1 MIKGRSSKKLQME
14 FPELNK
20 RYWSRHFWAIGFEYW
35 CARNII
41 DEMVNKYLEHHRNP
55 KDNNNGNFIIQE

>member
-1 MIKGRSSKKLQME
+1 ME
-14 FPELNK
+14 FSELNK

-35 CARNII
+35 CTRNII